1 MKNKEK
7 KYKKVRRITTLLN
20 RNNQNKNN
28 SNINND
34 NIRENMDYE
43 EDPESF
49 IKSKSINKIKSKNG
63 FNLKKNKTLKLPL
76 LSKSVNMNN
85 NNIESNESKFTKKLN
100 VKKINISTNDI
111 NNHNTSNKK
120 SIKLTKHSG
129 SSYKLKVNQN
139 SIKKKNL
146 NANSS
151 ANFGVVRHLDRKII
165 KEKKI
170 MMPNKGYKLFTT
182 TKIINNFNNQINQNK
197 NKEIYTM
204 GNNINTNDDNN
215 NDKET
220 EIDVLYDFEKK
231 IAKIQNCFRKHL
243 KDEDIH
249 LNTEKVNNEIEK
261 NNVIDI
267 ISDIS
272 LSDKELNISKEDS
285 FDNINTSLDNE
296 EIK

>member
-7 KYKKVRRITTLLN
+7 KYQKVRRITTLLN
-20 RNNQNKNN
+20 KNNKNKNN
-28 SNINND
+28 SSINND
-34 NIRENMDYE
+34 NIREHMDYE
-43 EDPESF
+43 DDPESF

-63 FNLKKNKTLKLPL
+63 FHLKKTKTLKLPL
-76 LSKSVNMNN
+76 LSKSVNMNHH
-85 NNIESNESKFTKKLN
+85 NIESNESKFTKKLN
-100 VKKINISTNDI
+100 VKKMHISTNDI

-120 SIKLTKHSG
+120 SIKLMKHSG
-129 SSYKLKVNQN
+129 SAYKLKVNQN
-139 SIKKKNL
+139 SIKKKNI
-146 NANSS
+146 NVNSS
-151 ANFGVVRHLDRKII
+151 ANLGVVRHLDRKKI

-204 GNNINTNDDNN
+204 GNNIDTNDDNN
-215 NDKET
+215 NDKEK

-231 IAKIQNCFRKHL
+231 ISKIQNCFRKHL

-249 LNTEKVNNEIEK
+249 LNEEKLNNEIEK
-261 NNVIDI
+261 KNVIDI
-267 ISDIS
+267 ISDVS